1 MQPGG
6 THAGDM
12 ITRAVRPAAALLI
25 LLLGSS
31 CLYSQASNADLQR
44 DYEAGEQALSE
55 HRYADA
61 ERAYEKLKQLSPGT
75 PEVYGRLGLVY
86 FQERKFD
93 KAVPALRQAMKLK
106 PSLPNTDVLLAMSL
120 AELGRYGEALPG
132 LEKGFGKSTD
142 SVLRRL
148 SGLQLQRA
156 YTGLHRDRQAMEVA
170 LELNR
175 PYPKDPEVLYETSRI
190 YANFAYLTLVKLSQ
204 VAPES
209 VWRHEA
215 AGEAY
220 ESQGDYNLALTE
232 YRQVLKLAPDRPGIH
247 FRVGRALLRRGQKQN
262 VDDAQQAL
270 KEFEQELELDPTNA
284 NAAYEV
290 AEIYRKSGQLDKA
303 QTYFD
308 QALKYY
314 PDFEEA
320 HLGIAAVLLASG
332 KPSRA
337 LPELQRTSALNPDNE
352 VTYYRLS
359 QAYKALGNNA
369 DQEKALTTFRRWRAE
384 KTNRQDLSPAAE
396 VTKQEIDSEPAQAG
410 QDH

>member
-1 MQPGG
+1 
-6 THAGDM
+6 M

-61 ERAYEKLKQLSPGT
+61 ERAYEKLERLSPGT
-75 PEVYGRLGLVY
+75 AEVYGRLGLVY

-93 KAVPALRQAMKLK
+93 KAVSALSRAMKLK
-106 PSLPNTDVLLAMSL
+106 PSLPNTDILLAMSL
-120 AELGRYGEALPG
+120 SELGHYSEALPG

-170 LELNR
+170 LELNKL
-175 PYPKDPEVLYETSRI
+175 YPKDPEVLYETSRI
-190 YANFAYLTLVKLSQ
+190 YANFAYLTLVKLKQ
-204 VAPES
+204 VAPDS

-247 FRVGRALLRRGQKQN
+247 FRLGRALLRRGQKQN
-262 VDDAQQAL
+262 VDDTQQAL
-270 KEFEQELELDPTNA
+270 KEFEQELEFDPTNA

-303 QTYFD
+303 QTFFD

-320 HLGIAAVLLASG
+320 RLGIAAVLLASG
-332 KPSRA
+332 KPGGA
-337 LPELQRTSALNPDNE
+337 LPELQRASALNPNNE

-359 QAYKALGNNA
+359 QAYKALGNVA
-369 DQEKALTTFRRWRAE
+369 DQEKALAAFRRLRAE
-384 KTNRQDLSPAAE
+384 KASRQDLLPPSE
-396 VTKQEIDSEPAQAG
+396 VTRQELDSEPARAG
-410 QDH
+410 QDR

>member
-1 MQPGG
+1 
-6 THAGDM
+6 M
-12 ITRAVRPAAALLI
+12 ITRAVRLAAALLI

-61 ERAYEKLKQLSPGT
+61 ERAYEKLERLSPDT
-75 PEVYGRLGLVY
+75 AEVFGRLGLVY

-93 KAVPALRQAMKLK
+93 KAVSALRRAMKLK
-106 PSLPNTDVLLAMSL
+106 PGLPNTDILLAMSL
-120 AELGRYGEALPG
+120 SELGRYSEALPG
-132 LEKGFGKSTD
+132 LEKGFGKSTE

-170 LELNR
+170 LELNKL
-175 PYPKDPEVLYETSRI
+175 YPKDPEVLYETSRV

-204 VAPES
+204 VAPDS

-220 ESQGDYNLALTE
+220 ESQGDYSLALTE

-247 FRVGRALLRRGQKQN
+247 FRVGRTLLRQGQKQN
-262 VDDAQQAL
+262 VDDTPQAL

-284 NAAYEV
+284 NAAYEMG
-290 AEIYRKSGQLDKA
+290 ETYRKSGQLDKA
-303 QTYFD
+303 QRFFD

-320 HLGIAAVLLASG
+320 HLGMAGVLLASG
-332 KPSRA
+332 EPGRA
-337 LPELQRTSALNPDNE
+337 LAELQRASALNPDDE

-359 QAYKALGNNA
+359 QAYKSLGDA
-369 DQEKALTTFRRWRAE
+369 AGQEKALETFRRLRAE
-384 KTNRQDLSPAAE
+384 KPNRQELSPAAE

-410 QDH
+410 QNR

>member
-1 MQPGG
+1 
-6 THAGDM
+6 
-12 ITRAVRPAAALLI
+12 
-25 LLLGSS
+25 LLGFSR
-31 CLYSQASNADLQR
+31 LYSQTSNADLQR
-44 DYEAGEQALSE
+44 YYETGERALSE

-61 ERAYEKLKQLSPGT
+61 EQAYEKLKQLSPGT
-75 PEVYGRLGLVY
+75 AEVYGRLGLVF

-93 KAVPALRQAMKLK
+93 KAVSALRQAMKLK
-106 PSLPNTDVLLAMSL
+106 PSLPNTDILLAMSL
-120 AELGRYGEALPG
+120 AELGHYGEALPG

-170 LELNR
+170 LELSR
-175 PYPKDPEVLYETSRI
+175 LYPKDPEVLYETSRI
-190 YANFAYLTLVKLSQ
+190 YANFAYMTLVKLSQ
-204 VAPES
+204 VAPDS

-220 ESQGDYNLALTE
+220 ESQGEYNLALTE

-247 FRVGRALLRRGQKQN
+247 FRLGRALLRRGHEQN

-290 AEIYRKSGQLDKA
+290 AEIYRKSGQLNKA
-303 QTYFD
+303 QTFFE

-320 HLGIAAVLLASG
+320 HLGLASVLLGSG
-332 KPSRA
+332 KPGSA
-337 LPELQRTSALNPDNE
+337 VPELQRASALNPDDE

-359 QAYKALGNNA
+359 QAYKALGNAA
-369 DQEKALTTFRRWRAE
+369 DQEKALATFRRLRAE
-384 KTNRQDLSPAAE
+384 KVNRQDLAPASE
-396 VTKQEIDSEPAQAG
+396 VTKQEIDSEPVQAG
-410 QDH
+410 PGR

>member
-1 MQPGG
+1 
-6 THAGDM
+6 M

-61 ERAYEKLKQLSPGT
+61 ERAYEKLERLSPGT
-75 PEVYGRLGLVY
+75 AEVYGRLGLVY

-93 KAVPALRQAMKLK
+93 KAVSALSRAMKLK
-106 PSLPNTDVLLAMSL
+106 PSLPNTDILLAMSL
-120 AELGRYGEALPG
+120 SELGHYSEALPG

-170 LELNR
+170 LELNKL
-175 PYPKDPEVLYETSRI
+175 YPKDPEVLYETSRI

-204 VAPES
+204 VAPDS

-220 ESQGDYNLALTE
+220 ESQGDYSLALTE

-247 FRVGRALLRRGQKQN
+247 FRVGRTLLRQGQKQN
-262 VDDAQQAL
+262 VDETPQAL

-284 NAAYEV
+284 NAAYEMG
-290 AEIYRKSGQLDKA
+290 ETYRKSGQLDKA
-303 QTYFD
+303 QRFFD

-320 HLGIAAVLLASG
+320 HLGMAAVLLASG
-332 KPSRA
+332 EPGRA
-337 LPELQRTSALNPDNE
+337 LGELQRASALNPDDE

-359 QAYKALGNNA
+359 QAYKSLGDA
-369 DQEKALTTFRRWRAE
+369 AGQEKALETFRRLRAE
-384 KTNRQDLSPAAE
+384 KPNRQELSPAAE

-410 QDH
+410 QNR